1 MKKMAHLRLPES
13 CIWSMS
19 IMDLQYYQ
27 IQTLEVRDAIH
38 SYQLSA
44 TGERSSFLL
53 RDVPH
58 VLILYLDC
66 KS

>member
-1 MKKMAHLRLPES
+1 MKKMTHLRLPES
-13 CIWSMS
+13 CIWTISD
-19 IMDLQYYQ
+19 MDLQCYQ
-27 IQTLEVRDAIH
+27 IQTPEVRDEIH

-44 TGERSSFLL
+44 GKKRSSFLL